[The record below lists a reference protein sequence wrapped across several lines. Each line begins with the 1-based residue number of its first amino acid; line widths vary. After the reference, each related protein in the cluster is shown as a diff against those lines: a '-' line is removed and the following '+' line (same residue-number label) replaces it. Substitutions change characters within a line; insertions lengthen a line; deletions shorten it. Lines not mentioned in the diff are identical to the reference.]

1 MLVEANVRI
10 FQSEIWP
17 VRIMQI
23 SFCLTLPHN
32 KTANSWGEMRIIM
45 EVIIFTEGPL
55 YLSANQLVQQVKG
68 E

>member
-32 KTANSWGEMRIIM
+32 KAANSWGEMGIIM
-45 EVIIFTEGPL
+45 EAITEGPL